1 VSEILDMGARG
12 WVEATGLQIVNA
24 SGDEVTGTLVVVPE
38 KHMQP
43 FGLLHGGVLCG
54 IVESL
59 ASVGAAIYAMEHGK
73 VGSAGMEN
81 HTSFLRSVRGGV
93 LTGRAFPL
101 HRGGSTH
108 VWEVHITDEEGRLVA
123 RGTVRLA
130 ILDKR

>member
-1 VSEILDMGARG
+1 VSEFLDGLPRG
-12 WVEATGLQIVNA
+12 WVEATGLDIVSA
-24 SGDEVTGTLVVVPE
+24 SGDEVVGTLVVVPE

-43 FGLLHGGVLCG
+43 MGLLHGGVLCG
-54 IVESL
+54 MVESL
-59 ASVGAAIYAMEHGK
+59 ASVGAALYAIEHGK
-73 VGSAGMEN
+73 TGSAGMEN

-108 VWEVHITDEEGRLVA
+108 VWEVHITDEEGRLVS

-130 ILDKR
+130 ILENR